1 MPGLTPGQRLPAF
14 YEEGVRCNDK
24 VALRLQHLVAPHVD
38 SFNYFLS
45 HGLASALADLPKMCQ
60 QLGDDVHF
68 KMSIVSVTIQP
79 PLKHEDLTTT
89 DLLTPRECRERH
101 ISYAGSMEATV
112 LIEMKDSDQF
122 SINVK
127 LGDMPIMVMSKKCHL
142 SDCKPEQLLAL
153 QEEGSENGG
162 YFIVNGIERVVRLL
176 QVPRRNYAT
185 AIERSSFKNRG
196 KAYSDKGVVMR
207 CVRPDQ
213 SSVTV
218 TLHYLTTGG
227 AVLKFSLLKQ
237 EILVPA
243 VLVAKAL
250 VPVSDKELFDR
261 IVQGDTGNTF
271 LTTRLELLLRDFSA
285 KRLLSMEQCRA
296 HLGSL
301 LRVFLPLTNDTSD
314 CDAGKFL
321 LDRFIFVHTD
331 DCRKK
336 CDVLLHMMRKLYS
349 FAQGLCAPDN
359 ADALM
364 NHEILLPGHLIN
376 MIVKEKLEEA
386 LKNVK
391 NSIDRD
397 YQLKRAHTLNDIR
410 TPTYFQKHFD
420 RHAGSLG
427 SKIIGF
433 LSSGN
438 IVSSSGLDLMQ
449 VSGYTIVAERLNIF
463 RYMSHFQSVHRGQFF
478 TTMKVRRRLAYLSH
492 HHMLHSFLTATTH
505 FNTLP
510 PFSIHPLT
518 RTHTP

>member
-1 MPGLTPGQRLPAF
+1 MPTPGLTPGQRLPAF
-14 YEEGVRCNDK
+14 HEEDSVCSPTVLK
-24 VALRLQHLVAPHVD
+24 RLKHLVAPHVD
-38 SFNYFLS
+38 SYNYFLE
-45 HGLASALADLPKMCQ
+45 HGLEAALADLPPMHQ
-60 QLGDDVHF
+60 QLGEDLHF
-68 KMSIVSVTIQP
+68 QMKIHSVTIQQ
-79 PLKHEDLTTT
+79 PLKHEDLTST
-89 DLLTPRECRERH
+89 DRLTPRECRERH
-101 ISYAGSMEATV
+101 ISYTGSMEAVVTV
-112 LIEMKDSDQF
+112 NMNDGEQLSVR
-122 SINVK
+122 VK
-127 LGDMPIMVMSKKCHL
+127 LGEMPVMVQSLKCHL
-142 SDCKPEQLLAL
+142 SSCDPKELLQM

-162 YFIVNGIERVVRLL
+162 YFIINGIERVVRLL

-196 KAYSDKGVVMR
+196 KAYSDKGVTMR

-213 SSVTV
+213 SSVTI
-218 TLHYLTTGG
+218 TLHYLTNGG
-227 AVLKFSLLKQ
+227 AMLKFSLLKQ
-237 EILVPA
+237 EMLLPA

-285 KRLLSMEQCRA
+285 KRLLTTEQCRA

-301 LRVFLPLTNDTSD
+301 LRPFLPLTDSTSD
-314 CDAGKFL
+314 ADAGKFL
-321 LDRFIFVHTD
+321 LERFIFVHVAG
-331 DCRKK
+331 CRQK

-349 FAQGLCAPDN
+349 FAQGLCSADN

-364 NHEILLPGHLIN
+364 NHEILLPGHLIT

-391 NSIDRD
+391 TSIDRD
-397 YQLKRAHTLNDIR
+397 YQYKRAHTLGEIR
-410 TPTYFQKHFD
+410 KVAYFQKHFD
-420 RHAGSLG
+420 RHAGPLG

-438 IVSSSGLDLMQ
+438 IISSSGLDLMQ

-478 TTMKVRRRLAYLSH
+478 TTMKVRHVSGLALC
-492 HHMLHSFLTATTH
+492 LTL
-505 FNTLP
+505 TLDP
-510 PFSIHPLT
+510 
-518 RTHTP
+518 